1 MGKLNKYEIEEI
13 EDNGFDFEFD
23 RKPKIRKMKKEQ
35 E

>member
-1 MGKLNKYEIEEI
+1 MGKLNKYEIEKI
-13 EDNGFDFEFD
+13 TDDGFDSGFD